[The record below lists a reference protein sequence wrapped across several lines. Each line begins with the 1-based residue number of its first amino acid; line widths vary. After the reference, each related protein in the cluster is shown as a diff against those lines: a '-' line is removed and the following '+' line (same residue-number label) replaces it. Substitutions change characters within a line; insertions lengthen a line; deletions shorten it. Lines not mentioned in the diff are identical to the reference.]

1 MTSKTRDRL
10 TTVMDVVMAG
20 VLALVPVAVVG
31 SWLVGAVVFALGVMW
46 ILRPKEP
53 GAPPGQEGVADGDT
67 ARQTLKD
74 WSDDWSDEFNR
85 CQGFSY
91 DYRNGFHDDYYR
103 NGFHDD

>member
-53 GAPPGQEGVADGDT
+53 GAPPVQRETTGEEEGWEEYWEYEHYYSPSAPGNT
-67 ARQTLKD
+67 FAN
-74 WSDDWSDEFNR
+74 SDNSER
-85 CQGFSY
+85 
-91 DYRNGFHDDYYR
+91 
-103 NGFHDD
+103 